1 MRVLVLDNY
10 DSFTYNLVQYLG
22 ELGAEV
28 EVVRNDHATVEDL
41 LLRGYDRVIVSPGP
55 CTPDEA
61 GISLEA
67 VRRFPQAGIP
77 TLGVCLG
84 HQALV
89 QAWGGKVIRH
99 QPVHGKTT
107 KVEHDGK
114 TIFRGLREPL
124 EVGRYHSL
132 VADPALPAVLERSA
146 FGGEVVMAVRHRE
159 LPAEG
164 VQFHPESVLT
174 EQGREL
180 LAQLP
185 RQATMSAGGDLLD
198 ALDRCARLRARSEPR
213 RRRRRARGDH
223 GRQRVGDP
231 DRRRS

>member
-22 ELGAEV
+22 ELGAEI
-28 EVVRNDHATVEDL
+28 EVVRNDRATVDDL
-41 LLRGYDRVIVSPGP
+41 LVRGYDRVIVSPGP
-55 CTPDEA
+55 CTPNEA

-67 VRRFPQAGIP
+67 GRRFPLAKIP

-89 QAWGGKVIRH
+89 QAWGGRVIQH
-99 QPVHGKTT
+99 EPIHGKTT
-107 KVEHDGK
+107 RIQHDGR

-132 VADPALPAVLERSA
+132 IADPALPAVLERSA
-146 FGGEVVMAVRHRE
+146 FAGDVVMAVRHRE

-180 LAQLP
+180 LENFLAP
-185 RQATMSAGGDLLD
+185 A
-198 ALDRCARLRARSEPR
+198 P
-213 RRRRRARGDH
+213 
-223 GRQRVGDP
+223 
-231 DRRRS
+231 

>member
-1 MRVLVLDNY
+1 MRILVIDNY

-22 ELGAEV
+22 ELGSEI
-28 EVVRNDHATVEDL
+28 EVVRNDHATVDDL

-55 CTPDEA
+55 CTPNEA

-67 VRRFPQAGIP
+67 VRRFPLAGIP

-89 QAWGGKVIRH
+89 QAWGGKVVQHR
-99 QPVHGKTT
+99 PVHGKTT
-107 KVEHDGK
+107 AIEHDGK
-114 TIFRGLREPL
+114 TIFSGLRSPL

-132 VADPALPAVLERSA
+132 VADPALPDVLERSA

-180 LAQLP
+180 LNNFIGQV
-185 RQATMSAGGDLLD
+185 R
-198 ALDRCARLRARSEPR
+198 
-213 RRRRRARGDH
+213 
-223 GRQRVGDP
+223 
-231 DRRRS
+231 

>member
-1 MRVLVLDNY
+1 VRVLVVDNY

-22 ELGAEV
+22 ELGAQL

-41 LLRGYDRVIVSPGP
+41 LIRGYDRVIVSPGP
-55 CTPDEA
+55 CTPNEA

-67 VRRFPQAGIP
+67 VRRFPEARIP

-89 QAWGGKVIRH
+89 QAWGGRVIRH
-99 QPVHGKTT
+99 EPVHGKTT
-107 KVEHDGK
+107 TIEHDGR
-114 TIFRGLREPL
+114 TIFHGLRSSL
-124 EVGRYHSL
+124 QVGRYHSL
-132 VADPALPAVLERSA
+132 VADPDLPPVLERSA
-146 FGGEVVMAVRHRE
+146 FGGDVVMAVRHRE

-180 LAQLP
+180 LGNFLN
-185 RQATMSAGGDLLD
+185 RT
-198 ALDRCARLRARSEPR
+198 R
-213 RRRRRARGDH
+213 
-223 GRQRVGDP
+223 
-231 DRRRS
+231 